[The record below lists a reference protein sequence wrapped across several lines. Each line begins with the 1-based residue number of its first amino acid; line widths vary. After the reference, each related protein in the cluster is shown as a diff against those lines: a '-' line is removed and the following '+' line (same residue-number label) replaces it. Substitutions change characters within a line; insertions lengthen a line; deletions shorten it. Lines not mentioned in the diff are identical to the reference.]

1 MKQYDVATLFEIA
14 FGIKNYA
21 VFNPEGVGTPPNP
34 PGFNFKGIK
43 VLDDVQEAS
52 RLSYMGTPVVFPIKF
67 RGDNYR
73 FYNSSGDIEE
83 FPLEDFELPAAT
95 LVNFRR
101 AKIMNTTNALA
112 NSGTVKEMYG
122 FDDWIIDIRGL
133 CLRDPGH
140 PNAKTANAQHI
151 MLNKYAEVI
160 ESISVVGDLFLD
172 KDIHHLV
179 IKEID
184 FKQVQGKPGVIPFY
198 LRCVSD
204 QAVEL
209 NLNLL

>member
-1 MKQYDVATLFEIA
+1 MRKYDVATLFEIA

-52 RLSYMGTPVVFPIKF
+52 RLSYMGTPIVFPIKF
-67 RGDNYR
+67 RGGE
-73 FYNSSGDIEE
+73 YNHYNTSGEITTFSID
-83 FPLEDFELPAAT
+83 DFELPAAT

-101 AKIMNTTNALA
+101 AKIMNTTNALS

-122 FDDWIIDIRGL
+122 FDDWIVDIRGL
-133 CLRDPGH
+133 CLSDPGH
-140 PNAKTANAQHI
+140 PTAKTARDQHLKLYEFEKFADSI
-151 MLNKYAEVI
+151 VVI
-160 ESISVVGDLFLD
+160 GDLFSD

-204 QAVEL
+204 STTDL
-209 NLNLL
+209 NVAL

>member
-21 VFNPEGVGTPPNP
+21 LYRPEGVGTPPNP
-34 PGFNFKGIK
+34 PGFNFSGIK
-43 VLDDVQEAS
+43 VLEDVQEAS
-52 RLSYMGTPVVFPIKF
+52 RLSYMGTPIVFPIKF
-67 RGDNYR
+67 RGGNYNTYKVTGEIER
-73 FYNSSGDIEE
+73 FPI
-83 FPLEDFELPAAT
+83 EDFELPAAT

-101 AKIMNTTNALA
+101 AKILSTTNALA

-122 FDDWIIDIRGL
+122 FDDWTVDIRGL

-140 PNAKTANAQHI
+140 PTAKTAYEQHEKLLDFEKI
-151 MLNKYAEVI
+151 ADSVV
-160 ESISVVGDLFLD
+160 VVGDLFAS
-172 KDIHHLV
+172 KNIHHLV

-204 QAVEL
+204 SSTEL
-209 NLNLL
+209 IGAL